1 MTSPVEPS
9 GSGERR
15 RGRRHRRRR
24 RDIGLTV
31 NVARLVVGL
40 VGLFTDNP
48 VVRIVQKPLAWLAD
62 HFRESE

>member
-1 MTSPVEPS
+1 M
-9 GSGERR
+9 
-15 RGRRHRRRR
+15 
-24 RDIGLTV
+24 TV